1 MSEECLGEAA
11 EELGI
16 SKDRLN
22 ALIRGGKVLV
32 EKRPSGKPYT
42 MYIRR
47 AMVEEMKGWPEIKHG
62 A

>member
-1 MSEECLGEAA
+1 MREGKIA

-22 ALIRGGKVLV
+22 ALIRGGKVFV
-32 EKRPSGKPYT
+32 EKQPSGKPYAV
-42 MYIRR
+42 YIRR
-47 AMVEEMKGWPEIKHG
+47 VVIEKMKGCPEIKRE